1 MIRWANLLFVTP
13 TSRQTNFNMIY
24 DGNLQLELQTLD
36 KLIFNMIRSE
46 EVIYYCKL
54 QTQAST
60 YEACDRSPKPLHT
73 PKTLETC

>member
-1 MIRWANLLFVTP
+1 
-13 TSRQTNFNMIY
+13 MIY

-46 EVIYYCKL
+46 GVIYYWKL
-54 QTQAST
+54 RIQAST

-73 PKTLETC
+73 P